1 MDFELSPEI
10 VALRERLRGYLE
22 EEVRPH
28 IERMEAAKEFPLEAI
43 RTLGRMGFMGMTTP
57 KAYGGGDLGNM
68 TLAIAL
74 EEINRVWA
82 ALGVTV
88 SVHNSLACSP
98 LVKWGTDRLK
108 EKYLPRLATGEW
120 LGAYALTEPEAG
132 SDAANQSTLAVR
144 DGDEWVL
151 DGAKIWITNGAYADL
166 FTVFARTDKSHKT
179 KGISA
184 FLVERTTPGFTVGK
198 EEPKLGIHASSTVEI
213 QLEGCRI
220 PGENLLGE
228 EGKGF
233 NIAMDTLNGGRVG
246 IASQA
251 IGIASACLEA
261 AKARAIEREAFG
273 QSISSF
279 QAIQWKL
286 ADMATDLDAG
296 RLLTYR
302 AAQVRDQGESGA
314 QEAAMAKLFA
324 SRLAN
329 RAANEAV
336 QIFGSAGAVA
346 GTSVERFFRDARITE
361 LYEGTTEI
369 QRLVI
374 ARNLLRS

>member
-1 MDFELSPEI
+1 MDFEVSAEI
-10 VALRERLRGYLE
+10 RGLRDSVRQFLDEAVA
-22 EEVRPH
+22 PH
-28 IERMEAAKEFPLEAI
+28 IERMEAAKEFPVDAI
-43 RTLGRMGFMGMTTP
+43 RQLGRLGFMGMTTP
-57 KAYGGGDLGNM
+57 QEYGGQAFGNVA
-68 TLAIAL
+68 LAVAL

-82 ALGVTV
+82 SLGVTV

-98 LVKWGTDRLK
+98 LAKFGTEELK
-108 EKYLPRLATGEW
+108 RKYLPKLASGEW

-144 DGDEWVL
+144 DGDDYVI
-151 DGAKIWITNGAYADL
+151 DGAKIWITNGSYADL

-179 KGISA
+179 RGISA
-184 FLVERTTPGFTVGK
+184 FLVERSTPGFTVGK
-198 EEPKLGIHASSTVEI
+198 EEPKLGIHSSSTVEI
-213 QLEGCRI
+213 QLEGCRV
-220 PGENLLGE
+220 PATNRLGE

-251 IGIASACLEA
+251 LGIAGACLEA
-261 AKARAIEREAFG
+261 STQRARNRHAFG
-273 QSISSF
+273 KPIADYQE
-279 QAIQWKL
+279 IQWKL

-302 AAQVRDQGESGA
+302 AAQIRDDGGSGA

-329 RAANEAV
+329 RAASAAV
-336 QIFGSAGAVA
+336 QIWGSAGTLA
-346 GTSVERFFRDARITE
+346 GSPVERYFRDARITE

-374 ARNLLRS
+374 ARNLLRV